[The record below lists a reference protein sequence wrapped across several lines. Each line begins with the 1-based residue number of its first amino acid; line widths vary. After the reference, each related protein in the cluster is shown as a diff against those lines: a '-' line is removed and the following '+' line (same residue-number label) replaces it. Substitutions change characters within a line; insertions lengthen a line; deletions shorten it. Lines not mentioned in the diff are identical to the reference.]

1 MEPTQVPGLKR
12 REFLKAAAATGVVVS
27 GYAAAVQPIC
37 AQTAI
42 HTPETGLVAAD
53 VFVERDGAKIPVYLV
68 KPEGKGPFKS
78 VVVIHDAFGQHEYI
92 RDVARRFAKEGFIAA
107 APELF
112 FRDSVKDI
120 KEIPEVIKK
129 LRSFPDK
136 QILDDIA
143 AVLTFVKKVPESDGF
158 VGING
163 FCWGGRTVWMAIA
176 YIPGFSAGVSWYGL
190 LTGFGGGELQPTQP
204 LDRAAAMKAPVL
216 GLYGGADTNI
226 PVAVVNEM
234 KEKLDQY
241 NRVNEIVIYPD
252 TPHAFHSDPRPSYR
266 KEAAEDGWKRA
277 IAWLNKYLVKQ
288 DKKAGH

>member
-1 MEPTQVPGLKR
+1 MEHSQDSGLKR
-12 REFLKAAAATGVVVS
+12 RDFIKAAAVTGVAVS

-68 KPEGKGPFKS
+68 KPEGKGPFKT
-78 VVVIHDAFGQHEYI
+78 VIVIHDAFGQHEYI
-92 RDVARRFAKEGFIAA
+92 RDVARRFAKEGFMAA

-129 LRSFPDK
+129 LLTFPDK
-136 QILDDIA
+136 QILDDVA
-143 AVLTFVKKVPESDGF
+143 AVLAFVKKQPESDGF
-158 VGING
+158 VGVNG
-163 FCWGGRTVWMAIA
+163 FCWGGRTTWMSIA
-176 YIPGFSAGVSWYGL
+176 YIPGFSAGVTWYGL
-190 LTGFGGGELQPTQP
+190 LTGFGGGERQPTQP

-216 GLYGGADTNI
+216 GLYGGADPNI
-226 PVAVVNEM
+226 PQAQVDEM
-234 KEKLDQY
+234 KARLEGY
-241 NRVNEIVIYPD
+241 NRVFEIVVYPD

-277 IAWLNKYLVKQ
+277 IAWFNKYLAAPVK
-288 DKKAGH
+288 K